1 MSEETFSIG
10 ASELAQMEAPR
21 KRRRNRA
28 EPILD
33 DLDHTAPNVDELPAI
48 TGNDGLTAEERR
60 LAKEGEKVQNILS
73 ANKNTGAK
81 VMVSRKNRQTGRFGV
96 LATIPI
102 DEYDEDQLQVEYG
115 GGQYL
120 SRVRLPNGRLGESW
134 TWDVDPSVRPYSDGI
149 QSAPTSAIDA
159 IPRIIDAVR
168 ERTGGGESMRD
179 VIESISD
186 RNAQTFQMMMKQMQ
200 DSNAQMLTLITTMN
214 RQQPA
219 QDTMMASM
227 MNTMLSAIMTQKTQG
242 VDQLVDAFVKLKDLS
257 GDGGGGGKNDVMDT
271 IIGMMAPLAGQLMGK
286 LSPQPLP
293 SAAAPEPLP
302 EESAQAPNIPQP
314 KNNVP
319 NQIKVIADMILKL
332 AKKDTDPVSAVN
344 VISDLLNEKQPDNIN
359 TFLSNDTTWWTNLMM
374 LDDRVIPY
382 KPWFEKVREEW
393 LDIYEGSED
402 GEEEDSKEEADL

>member
-1 MSEETFSIG
+1 MSDETFSIG

-21 KRRRNRA
+21 KRRRNRV
-28 EPILD
+28 ESTILD
-33 DLDHTAPNVDELPAI
+33 DLDHTAPNADELPTI
-48 TGNDGLTAEERR
+48 TGNDGMTAEERR

-134 TWDVDPSVRPYSDGI
+134 TWDVDSSVRPYTDGI
-149 QSAPTSAIDA
+149 QTAPSSAIDA

-168 ERTGGGESMRD
+168 ERAGGGESMRD

-214 RQQPA
+214 RHQPQ
-219 QDTMMASM
+219 QDTTMSSM

-286 LSPQPLP
+286 LAPQQLP
-293 SAAAPEPLP
+293 APAPVPLP
-302 EESAQAPNIPQP
+302 EMAQQNPNMPQP
-314 KNNVP
+314 KSNVP
-319 NQIKVIADMILKL
+319 NHIKAVAEMILRL
-332 AKKDTDPVSAVN
+332 ANKDTDPVSAVN
-344 VISDLLNEKQPDNIN
+344 VISDLIDEAQSDKISD
-359 TFLSNDTTWWTNLMM
+359 FLSNDSWWTNMM
-374 LDDRVIPY
+374 LLEDRVIPF
-382 KPWFEKVREEW
+382 KPWFEQVRKEW
-393 LDIYEGSED
+393 LDIYEDSED
-402 GEEEDSKEEADL
+402 GEEEESQA

>member
-1 MSEETFSIG
+1 MNEETFSIG

-48 TGNDGLTAEERR
+48 TGNDGMTAEERR

-134 TWDVDPSVRPYSDGI
+134 TWDVDPSVRPYTDGI
-149 QSAPTSAIDA
+149 QQPTSTAIDA

-168 ERTGGGESMRD
+168 DRNSNGESIRE
-179 VIESISD
+179 VIETITD

-219 QDTMMASM
+219 QDTMMSSM
-227 MNTMLSAIMTQKTQG
+227 MNTMLSAIMTQKTQS

-257 GDGGGGGKNDVMDT
+257 GEGGGGGKSDVMDT

-286 LSPQPLP
+286 LAPQQLP
-293 SAAAPEPLP
+293 APAPLP
-302 EESAQAPNIPQP
+302 ETAQQNPNIPQP
-314 KNNVP
+314 KSNVP
-319 NQIKVIADMILKL
+319 NQIKAVADMILRL
-332 AKKDTDPVSAVN
+332 AQKDTDPVSAVN
-344 VISDLLNEKQPDNIN
+344 VVSDLIDEAQSDKITDFLNNEAWW
-359 TFLSNDTTWWTNLMM
+359 SNMVM
-374 LDDRVIPY
+374 VEDRVIPF

-393 LDIYEGSED
+393 LDIYEDSED
-402 GEEEDSKEEADL
+402 GEEEESKA

>member
-21 KRRRNRA
+21 KRRRNRV

-33 DLDHTAPNVDELPAI
+33 DLDHTAPNADELPAI
-48 TGNDGLTAEERR
+48 TGNDGMTAEERR
-60 LAKEGEKVQNILS
+60 LAKEGEKVQNILA

-134 TWDVDPSVRPYSDGI
+134 TWDVDSSVRPYTDGI
-149 QSAPTSAIDA
+149 QQPASTAIDA

-168 ERTGGGESMRD
+168 DRNSNGESIRE
-179 VIESISD
+179 VIETITD

-214 RQQPA
+214 RHQPV
-219 QDTMMASM
+219 QDTTMSSM

-257 GDGGGGGKNDVMDT
+257 GDGGGGGGKNDVMDT

-286 LSPQPLP
+286 LAPQQLP
-293 SAAAPEPLP
+293 APAPAPLP
-302 EESAQAPNIPQP
+302 ETAQQNPNIPQP
-314 KNNVP
+314 KSNVP
-319 NQIKVIADMILKL
+319 NQIKAVADMILRL
-332 AKKDTDPVSAVN
+332 AQKDTDPVSAVN
-344 VISDLLNEKQPDNIN
+344 VISDLIDEAQSDKIT
-359 TFLSNDTTWWTNLMM
+359 TFLENDNWWTNMM
-374 LDDRVIPY
+374 MFEDRAIPF
-382 KPWFEKVREEW
+382 KPWFEKVRKEW
-393 LDIYEGSED
+393 LDIYEDSED
-402 GEEEDSKEEADL
+402 GEEEESQA

>member
-1 MSEETFSIG
+1 MSDETFSIG
-10 ASELAQMEAPR
+10 ASELAQMEALR
-21 KRRRNRA
+21 KRRRNRV

-33 DLDHTAPNVDELPAI
+33 DLDHTAPNADELPAI
-48 TGNDGLTAEERR
+48 TGNDGMTAEERR
-60 LAKEGEKVQNILS
+60 LAKEGEKVQNILA

-134 TWDVDPSVRPYSDGI
+134 TWDVDSSVRPYTDGI
-149 QSAPTSAIDA
+149 QQPTPSAIDA

-168 ERTGGGESMRD
+168 ERTGGGESMRE
-179 VIESISD
+179 VIETISD

-219 QDTMMASM
+219 QDTMMSSM

-257 GDGGGGGKNDVMDT
+257 GDGGGGKNDVMDT
-271 IIGMMAPLAGQLMGK
+271 IIGMMTPLAGQLLGK
-286 LSPQPLP
+286 LSPQQLP
-293 SAAAPEPLP
+293 APAPAPLP
-302 EESAQAPNIPQP
+302 EAAQQNPNIPQP
-314 KNNVP
+314 KSNVP
-319 NQIKVIADMILKL
+319 NQMKVVADMILRL
-332 AKKDTDPVSAVN
+332 AQKDTDPVSAVN
-344 VISDLLNEKQPDNIN
+344 VISDLIDEAQSDKITDFLEKD
-359 TFLSNDTTWWTNLMM
+359 SWWANMM
-374 LDDRVIPY
+374 MFEDRVIPF
-382 KPWFEKVREEW
+382 KPWFEKVRKEW
-393 LDIYEGSED
+393 LDIYDDSED
-402 GEEEDSKEEADL
+402 VEEEESQA

>member
-1 MSEETFSIG
+1 MSDETFSIG

-21 KRRRNRA
+21 KRRRNRV
-28 EPILD
+28 ESTILD
-33 DLDHTAPNVDELPAI
+33 DLDHTAPNADELPTI
-48 TGNDGLTAEERR
+48 TGNDGMTAEERR

-134 TWDVDPSVRPYSDGI
+134 TWDVDSSVRPYTDGI
-149 QSAPTSAIDA
+149 QAAPSSAIDA

-168 ERTGGGESMRD
+168 ERAGGGESMRD

-214 RQQPA
+214 RHQPQ
-219 QDTMMASM
+219 QDTTMSSM

-286 LSPQPLP
+286 LAPQQLP
-293 SAAAPEPLP
+293 APVPTSLP
-302 EESAQAPNIPQP
+302 EMAQQNPSMPQP
-314 KNNVP
+314 KSNVP
-319 NQIKVIADMILKL
+319 NHVKAVADMILRL
-332 AKKDTDPVSAVN
+332 AQKDTDPVSAVN
-344 VISDLLNEKQPDNIN
+344 VISDLIDESQSDKIKD
-359 TFLSNDTTWWTNLMM
+359 FLENPNWWTNMLM
-374 LDDRVIPY
+374 LEDRVIPF
-382 KPWFEKVREEW
+382 KPWFEKVRKEW
-393 LDIYEGSED
+393 LDIYEDSED
-402 GEEEDSKEEADL
+402 VEEEESQA

>member
-1 MSEETFSIG
+1 MSDDTFSIG

-21 KRRRNRA
+21 KRRRNRV
-28 EPILD
+28 ESTILD
-33 DLDHTAPNVDELPAI
+33 DLDHTAPNADELPTI
-48 TGNDGLTAEERR
+48 TGNDGMTAEERR

-134 TWDVDPSVRPYSDGI
+134 TWDVDSSVRPYTDGI
-149 QSAPTSAIDA
+149 QTAPSSAIDA

-168 ERTGGGESMRD
+168 ERAGGGESMRD

-214 RQQPA
+214 RHQPQ
-219 QDTMMASM
+219 QDTTMSSM

-286 LSPQPLP
+286 LAPQQLP
-293 SAAAPEPLP
+293 APAPVPLP
-302 EESAQAPNIPQP
+302 EMAQQNPNMPQP
-314 KNNVP
+314 KSNVP
-319 NQIKVIADMILKL
+319 NHIKAVAEMILRL
-332 AKKDTDPVSAVN
+332 ANKDTDPVSAVN
-344 VISDLLNEKQPDNIN
+344 VISDLIDEAQSDKISD
-359 TFLSNDTTWWTNLMM
+359 FLSNDSWWTNMM
-374 LDDRVIPY
+374 LLEDRVIPF
-382 KPWFEKVREEW
+382 KPWFEKVRKEW
-393 LDIYEGSED
+393 LDIYEDSED
-402 GEEEDSKEEADL
+402 GEEEESQA

>member
-21 KRRRNRA
+21 KRRRNRV

-33 DLDHTAPNVDELPAI
+33 DLDHTAPNADELPAI
-48 TGNDGLTAEERR
+48 TGNDGMTAEERR
-60 LAKEGEKVQNILS
+60 LAKEGEKVQNILA

-134 TWDVDPSVRPYSDGI
+134 TWDVDSSVRPYTDGI
-149 QSAPTSAIDA
+149 QQPASTAIDA

-168 ERTGGGESMRD
+168 DRNSNGESIRE
-179 VIESISD
+179 VIETITD
-186 RNAQTFQMMMKQMQ
+186 RNSQTFQMMMKQMQ

-214 RQQPA
+214 RQQPV
-219 QDTMMASM
+219 QDTMMSSM
-227 MNTMLSAIMTQKTQG
+227 MNTMLSAIMTQKTQS

-257 GDGGGGGKNDVMDT
+257 GEGGGGGKNDVMDT

-286 LSPQPLP
+286 LAPQQLP
-293 SAAAPEPLP
+293 ASTPAPLP
-302 EESAQAPNIPQP
+302 EASQQNPSVPQP
-314 KNNVP
+314 KSNVP
-319 NQIKVIADMILKL
+319 DKIKAVADMILRL
-332 AKKDTDPVSAVN
+332 AQKDTDPVSAVN
-344 VISDLLNEKQPDNIN
+344 VVSDLIDQAQSDKITD
-359 TFLSNDTTWWTNLMM
+359 FLENPNWWANMLM
-374 LDDRVIPY
+374 LEDRVIPF
-382 KPWFEKVREEW
+382 KPWFEKVRKEW
-393 LDIYEGSED
+393 LDIYEDSED
-402 GEEEDSKEEADL
+402 GEEEESQA

>member
-1 MSEETFSIG
+1 MSDDTFSIG

-21 KRRRNRA
+21 KRRRNRV

-33 DLDHTAPNVDELPAI
+33 DLDHTAPNADELPAI
-48 TGNDGLTAEERR
+48 TGNDGMTAEERR
-60 LAKEGEKVQNILS
+60 LAKEGEKVQNILA

-96 LATIPI
+96 LSTIPI

-134 TWDVDPSVRPYSDGI
+134 TWDVDSSVRPYTDGI
-149 QSAPTSAIDA
+149 QQPPSSAIDA

-168 ERTGGGESMRD
+168 ERAGGGESMRD

-214 RQQPA
+214 RHQPQ
-219 QDTMMASM
+219 QDTTMSSM
-227 MNTMLSAIMTQKTQG
+227 MNTMLTAIMTQKTQG

-286 LSPQPLP
+286 LAPQQLP
-293 SAAAPEPLP
+293 APAPVPLP
-302 EESAQAPNIPQP
+302 ETAQPNPNIPQP
-314 KNNVP
+314 KSNVP
-319 NQIKVIADMILKL
+319 NQIRAVADMILRL
-332 AKKDTDPVSAVN
+332 AQKDTDPVSAVN
-344 VISDLLNEKQPDNIN
+344 VISDLIDEAQSEKITDFLEKDN
-359 TFLSNDTTWWTNLMM
+359 WWTNMM
-374 LDDRVIPY
+374 MFEDRAIPF
-382 KPWFEKVREEW
+382 KPWFEKVRKEW
-393 LDIYEGSED
+393 LDIYEDSED
-402 GEEEDSKEEADL
+402 GEEEESQA

>member
-21 KRRRNRA
+21 KRRRSRVESA
-28 EPILD
+28 ILD
-33 DLDHTAPNVDELPAI
+33 EMDHPTTSADELPVI
-48 TGNDGLTAEERR
+48 TGNDGMTAEERR

-134 TWDVDPSVRPYSDGI
+134 TWDVDPSVRPYTDGI
-149 QSAPTSAIDA
+149 QQPASTAIDA

-168 ERTGGGESMRD
+168 DRNSGGENIRE
-179 VIESISD
+179 VIETITD

-219 QDTMMASM
+219 QDTMMSSM
-227 MNTMLSAIMTQKTQG
+227 MNTMLSAIMTQKTQS

-257 GDGGGGGKNDVMDT
+257 GEGGGAGKNDVMDT

-286 LSPQPLP
+286 LAPQLP
-293 SAAAPEPLP
+293 AAPVPQSLP
-302 EESAQAPNIPQP
+302 ETAQQNPNIAQP
-314 KNNVP
+314 KSNVP
-319 NQIKVIADMILKL
+319 NQLKAIADMILRL
-332 AKKDTDPVSAVN
+332 AQKDTDPVSAVN
-344 VISDLLNEKQPDNIN
+344 VISDLIDEKLEDKIREFLANDN
-359 TFLSNDTTWWTNLMM
+359 WWTNMM
-374 LDDRVIPY
+374 MFEDKVIPY
-382 KPWFEKVREEW
+382 KSWFEKVREEF
-393 LDIYEGSED
+393 LDIYDDSEEGEQ
-402 GEEEDSKEEADL
+402 EESAT

>member
-21 KRRRNRA
+21 KRRRSRVESA
-28 EPILD
+28 ILD
-33 DLDHTAPNVDELPAI
+33 EMDHPTTSSDELPVI
-48 TGNDGLTAEERR
+48 TGNDGMTAEERR

-134 TWDVDPSVRPYSDGI
+134 TWDVDPSVRPYTDGI
-149 QSAPTSAIDA
+149 QQPASTAIDA

-168 ERTGGGESMRD
+168 DRNSGGENIRE
-179 VIESISD
+179 VIETITD

-219 QDTMMASM
+219 QDTMMSSM
-227 MNTMLSAIMTQKTQG
+227 MNTMLSAIMTQKTQS

-257 GDGGGGGKNDVMDT
+257 GEGGGAGKNDVMDT

-286 LSPQPLP
+286 LAPQLPVAPVPQPLP
-293 SAAAPEPLP
+293 ET
-302 EESAQAPNIPQP
+302 AQQNPNIAQP
-314 KNNVP
+314 KSNVP
-319 NQIKVIADMILKL
+319 NQLKAIADMILRL
-332 AKKDTDPVSAVN
+332 AQKDTDPVSAVN
-344 VISDLLNEKQPDNIN
+344 VISDLIDEKLEDKMREFLANDN
-359 TFLSNDTTWWTNLMM
+359 WWTNMM
-374 LDDRVIPY
+374 MFEDRVIPY
-382 KPWFEKVREEW
+382 KSWFEKVREEF
-393 LDIYEGSED
+393 LDIYDDSEEGEQ
-402 GEEEDSKEEADL
+402 EESAT

>member
-21 KRRRNRA
+21 KRRRNRV

-33 DLDHTAPNVDELPAI
+33 DLDHTAPNADELPAL
-48 TGNDGLTAEERR
+48 TGNDGMTAEERR
-60 LAKEGEKVQNILS
+60 LAKEGEKVQNILA

-81 VMVSRKNRQTGRFGV
+81 VMVSRKNRQTGRFAV
-96 LATIPI
+96 LSTIPI

-168 ERTGGGESMRD
+168 ERTGGGESMRE
-179 VIESISD
+179 VIETITD
-186 RNAQTFQMMMKQMQ
+186 RNTQTFQMMMKQMQ

-214 RQQPA
+214 RPQPSN
-219 QDTMMASM
+219 DTAMSSM
-227 MNTMLSAIMTQKTQG
+227 MNTMLTAIMNQKTQG

-257 GDGGGGGKNDVMDT
+257 GEGGGGGRNDVMDT

-286 LSPQPLP
+286 LAPQQLP
-293 SAAAPEPLP
+293 APAAPEALP
-302 EESAQAPNIPQP
+302 QTAQQAPNIPQP
-314 KNNVP
+314 KSNVP
-319 NQIKVIADMILKL
+319 NQIKAVADMILRL
-332 AKKDTDPVSAVN
+332 AQKDTDPVSAVN
-344 VISDLLNEKQPDNIN
+344 VVSDLIDEAQANRITEFLKPDI
-359 TFLSNDTTWWTNLMM
+359 WWTNLMM
-374 LDDRVIPY
+374 VEDRVIPF
-382 KPWFEKVREEW
+382 KSWFEKVREEW
-393 LDIYEGSED
+393 LDIYENSEEGD
-402 GEEEDSKEEADL
+402 EEDSES